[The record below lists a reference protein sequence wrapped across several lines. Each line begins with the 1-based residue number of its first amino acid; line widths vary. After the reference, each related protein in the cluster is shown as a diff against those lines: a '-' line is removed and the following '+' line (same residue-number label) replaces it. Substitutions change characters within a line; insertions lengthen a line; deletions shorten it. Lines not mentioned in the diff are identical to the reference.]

1 MAQLQLS
8 GKTRKMELLST
19 KIANMFRDIKL
30 WLNVVIWVLRTG
42 RLIL

>member
-1 MAQLQLS
+1 MLFEKVSKENRL
-8 GKTRKMELLST
+8 
-19 KIANMFRDIKL
+19 RDTNV